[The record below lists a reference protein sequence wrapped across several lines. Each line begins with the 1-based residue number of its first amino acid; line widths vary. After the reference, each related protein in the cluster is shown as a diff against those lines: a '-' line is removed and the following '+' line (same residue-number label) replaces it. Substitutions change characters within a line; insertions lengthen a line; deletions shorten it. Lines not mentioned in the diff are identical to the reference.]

1 MRIRIV
7 PDLLGFVNNVLY
19 FTLPA
24 ERRTA
29 VLAVRCKNFI
39 QVEWRSKRTTWH
51 ENGARTARIIGPSRA
66 IVR

>member
-1 MRIRIV
+1 MRIRII

-29 VLAVRCKNFI
+29 VLAL
-39 QVEWRSKRTTWH
+39 VERPQELEPVLAQPFTPYGAKTSSTW
-51 ENGARTARIIGPSRA
+51 S
-66 IVR
+66 